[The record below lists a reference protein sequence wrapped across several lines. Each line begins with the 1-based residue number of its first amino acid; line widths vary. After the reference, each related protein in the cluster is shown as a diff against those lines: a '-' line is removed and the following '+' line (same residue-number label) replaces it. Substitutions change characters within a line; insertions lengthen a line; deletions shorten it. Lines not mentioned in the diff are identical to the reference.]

1 MPKPAPFARGP
12 FLLVYAL
19 DQQLD
24 QLLVQRMADSPL
36 TPPDFAV
43 TSALRLAQPCRPTE
57 LARILGMRP
66 TTLSNHLRRLG
77 DRGLV
82 RRRPDP
88 HDGRA
93 ALIQLTAKGRRD
105 TEACFPAF
113 ADAIGLFRKGLA
125 EEGVDG
131 GSRGGAGVRRPRADR
146 LTEPLFVAT
155 RWVGCQGTD

>member
-1 MPKPAPFARGP
+1 VEHVLAGSDYPHQIGSLELMKESIT
-12 FLLVYAL
+12 
-19 DQQLD
+19 QLPISE
-24 QLLVQRMADSPL
+24 ADKDKIRAGN
-36 TPPDFAV
+36 T
-43 TSALRLAQPCRPTE
+43 
-57 LARILGMRP
+57 ARILGMRP

-125 EEGVDG
+125 EEGVDEEQVLVVLEAVA
-131 GSRGGAGVRRPRADR
+131 RALGAAVRAP
-146 LTEPLFVAT
+146 
-155 RWVGCQGTD
+155 

>member
-1 MPKPAPFARGP
+1 MAEPAPFARGA

-19 DQQLD
+19 DQQLS
-24 QLLVQRMADSPL
+24 QLLAQRMADSPL

-77 DRGLV
+77 ERGLV

-88 HDGRA
+88 RDGRA
-93 ALIQLTAKGRRD
+93 ALLQLTAKGRRD

-113 ADAIGLFRKGLA
+113 GDAIVLFRKALA
-125 EEGVDG
+125 EEGVDEG
-131 GSRGGAGVRRPRADR
+131 HVLDVFEAVDRALDAAVRAP
-146 LTEPLFVAT
+146 
-155 RWVGCQGTD
+155 

>member
-1 MPKPAPFARGP
+1 MPEPAPFARGP
-12 FLLVYAL
+12 FLLLYAL
-19 DQQLD
+19 DQQLS
-24 QLLVQRMADSPL
+24 QLLVQRMAESPL

-77 DRGLV
+77 ERGLV

-88 HDGRA
+88 RDGRA
-93 ALIQLTAKGRRD
+93 ALLQLTARGRRD

-113 ADAIGLFRKGLA
+113 SDAIMLFRKALA
-125 EEGVDG
+125 DEGVDEAEVLTTLETLG
-131 GSRGGAGVRRPRADR
+131 RALDAAISA
-146 LTEPLFVAT
+146 P
-155 RWVGCQGTD
+155 

>member
-1 MPKPAPFARGP
+1 MLVIRNLGAMPKPAPFTRGP

-19 DQQLD
+19 DQQLS

-113 ADAIGLFRKGLA
+113 ADAIVLFRKALA
-125 EEGVDG
+125 EEGVDEG
-131 GSRGGAGVRRPRADR
+131 QVLEVLEAVGRALGAAVRAP
-146 LTEPLFVAT
+146 
-155 RWVGCQGTD
+155 